1 MANDHALLSASGSK
15 KWLTCTPS
23 ARLEETFPDESSE
36 YAKEGTL
43 AHDCV
48 EWAARFHYF
57 KEPVPEHVNTPEKR
71 RAAGYTDAMVEAAG
85 IFLEKAREIT
95 DPMDAK
101 GVPYTVL
108 IEKKLD
114 YSSWAPDG
122 FGTGD
127 LVIVAGHCIWVRDFK
142 YGQGVVVEADE
153 NSQMMLYGLGAYNE
167 LSFSYDEITEVD
179 LGIVQPRLGHY
190 PSWRTTL
197 DNLLSWGASIKDKA
211 EAAFWGEGDFVPGSH
226 CTECFCRARF
236 TCKARAEANLA
247 MATEE
252 FGDMPASMTLTP
264 EQIASL
270 LPRLPQLRKWA
281 EEIESSAL
289 KAAVE
294 HGVKFPGYKLVAGKS
309 NRIIADKST
318 ALIRLV
324 ANGYPKEEVQSEP
337 ALLGIT
343 ALEELLGGAKGFNE
357 LLGDLVVKPPGRPT
371 LVPAADKRPE
381 WQPVASPE
389 DDFA

>member
-23 ARLEETFPDESSE
+23 ARLEEQFPDESSE

-43 AHDCV
+43 AHDCA
-48 EWAARFHYF
+48 EWALRFHYF
-57 KEPVPEHVNTPEKR
+57 KENVPEHVNTVEKR
-71 RAAGYTDAMVEAAG
+71 RAAGYTDEMVEAAG
-85 IFLEKAREIT
+85 VFLAKAREIT
-95 DPMDAK
+95 DPMDEK
-101 GVPYTVL
+101 GVTYTVL

-114 YSSWAPDG
+114 YSRWAPEG

-127 LVIVAGHCIWVRDFK
+127 LVIVSEHCIWVRDFK
-142 YGQGVVVEADE
+142 YGQGVVVTADE
-153 NSQMMLYGLGAYNE
+153 NSQMMLYGLGAYHE
-167 LSFSYDEITEVD
+167 LSFSYEAINEVD
-179 LGIVQPRLGHY
+179 LGIVQPRLAHY
-190 PSWRTTL
+190 PEWRTTL
-197 DNLLSWGASIKDKA
+197 KTLLSWGDSIRELA
-211 EAAFWGEGDFVPGSH
+211 EAAFWGEGDFVPGAH

-252 FGDMPASMTLTP
+252 FGNMPASPTLTP
-264 EQIASL
+264 EQIAAL
-270 LPRLPQLRKWA
+270 LPRLPLLRKWA

-294 HGVKFPGYKLVAGKS
+294 QGVKFPGYKLVAGRS
-309 NRIIADKST
+309 NRVIADKGT

-324 ANGYPKEEVQSEP
+324 ANGYQKEEVQSEP

-357 LLGDLVVKPPGRPT
+357 LLGDLVIKPPGRPT
-371 LVPAADKRPE
+371 LVSAADKRPE